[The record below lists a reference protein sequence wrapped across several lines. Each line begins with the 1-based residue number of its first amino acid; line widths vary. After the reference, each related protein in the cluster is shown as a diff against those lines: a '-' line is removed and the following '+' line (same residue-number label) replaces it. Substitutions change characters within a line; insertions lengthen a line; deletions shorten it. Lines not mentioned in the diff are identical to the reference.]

1 MELSCHC
8 SVAGLLFQVN
18 RNTQRIKIRLCH
30 MVVATYQEDK
40 LPLLKS
46 MFADSLM
53 SKAILMGKHRIK
65 AREE

>member
-1 MELSCHC
+1 
-8 SVAGLLFQVN
+8 
-18 RNTQRIKIRLCH
+18 

-40 LPLLKS
+40 LPHLKS